1 MPIKPIGWLCGQVI
15 NRFAGQAYVLQRIA
29 VEIIDDI
36 KDELPNIVKWKPS
49 NQQNDSIVQGSVSV
63 VASVLSSSHAV
74 RVINVLSRVS
84 AASKSVAKF
93 LQPQLVRKFAELDL
107 LSGRLLQNPHTPLYT
122 IQTTRCSLCDVICYP
137 AKTAITSL
145 MFAFYATLIYM
156 ALFINTV
163 LSKIKEIIQE
173 KSSRENTKDSVDK
186 KDLSLKY
193 DDAARCTVPSPVKQV
208 VSEFPVENSISG
220 SIHILHSALD
230 QEKSTAVLHEN

>member
-15 NRFAGQAYVLQRIA
+15 NRFAGQGIIA

-49 NQQNDSIVQGSVSV
+49 NQVRDPHQF
-63 VASVLSSSHAV
+63 SSGL
-74 RVINVLSRVS
+74 RKKKFENLFINVLSRVS
-84 AASKSVAKF
+84 AASKSVVKF

-156 ALFINTV
+156 VNFPIT
-163 LSKIKEIIQE
+163 LS
-173 KSSRENTKDSVDK
+173 
-186 KDLSLKY
+186 
-193 DDAARCTVPSPVKQV
+193 
-208 VSEFPVENSISG
+208 ENSQTNLAETF
-220 SIHILHSALD
+220 H
-230 QEKSTAVLHEN
+230 KFRF